1 MASREAKEPLRTM
14 FVLLCS
20 LLTLPKRN
28 KPEEEHKNAE
38 DDGSDGI
45 WAPLGLVACLE
56 RRSWVV
62 AQGKIY
68 R

>member
-1 MASREAKEPLRTM
+1 MASKEAKEPLRTM

-20 LLTLPKRN
+20 SLALPKGN
-28 KPEEEHKNAE
+28 KPEGEHKDAE

-56 RRSWVV
+56 RRIRVV
-62 AQGKIY
+62 A
-68 R
+68 